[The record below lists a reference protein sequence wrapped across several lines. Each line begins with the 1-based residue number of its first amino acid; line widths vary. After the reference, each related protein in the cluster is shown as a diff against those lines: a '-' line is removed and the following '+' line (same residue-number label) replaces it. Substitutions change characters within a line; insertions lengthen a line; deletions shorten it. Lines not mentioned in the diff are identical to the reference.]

1 MSTTPDDGS
10 GEPRN
15 PLEFLFGGGGSG
27 DLSSALHQF
36 ADLLSWSGGPVNWD
50 LAQRTALGALSTPD
64 AGGAPSDATESADAL
79 RLADLW
85 LDPVTIIPAAPTS
98 SAAWTRRQ
106 WLEATLP
113 VWHGL
118 VEPIATRV
126 VEAMNGALPA
136 DAQAM
141 AGPLA
146 GMMKQMGGVMFGAQV
161 GQALGSLAGD
171 VLSSTD
177 VGLPLAPQGTAALV
191 PANIVAFGA
200 GLDVPTDELRLYVAL
215 REAAHQRLFAHVPW
229 LRSHVVDLIAEYAG
243 GIEVDLGGLE
253 AAMSGLDPS
262 DPSALQDAL
271 SGGLFAPTDTPA
283 QKAALERLETNLA
296 LVAGWV
302 DEVVDAAA
310 AGHLPASGGLRE
322 TMRRRRAEGGPAE
335 QTFAA
340 LVGLELRPRRLRD
353 AAALWGAVLH
363 AHGTDTRDGLW
374 EHPDLLPSAN
384 DLDDPLGFA
393 ERVGQD
399 SWDPNALPGWDAP
412 PADEP
417 PAPTH

>member
-1 MSTTPDDGS
+1 
-10 GEPRN
+10 
-15 PLEFLFGGGGSG
+15 
-27 DLSSALHQF
+27 
-36 ADLLSWSGGPVNWD
+36 
-50 LAQRTALGALSTPD
+50 
-64 AGGAPSDATESADAL
+64 
-79 RLADLW
+79 
-85 LDPVTIIPAAPTS
+85 
-98 SAAWTRRQ
+98 
-106 WLEATLP
+106 
-113 VWHGL
+113 
-118 VEPIATRV
+118 
-126 VEAMNGALPA
+126 
-136 DAQAM
+136 
-141 AGPLA
+141 
-146 GMMKQMGGVMFGAQV
+146 MMKQMGGVMFGAQV

-177 VGLPLAPQGTAALV
+177 IGLPLAPRGAAALL
-191 PANIVAFGA
+191 PANIEAFRA
-200 GLDVPTDELRLYVAL
+200 DLDVPTDEVRLYVAL

-229 LRSHVVDLIAEYAG
+229 LRSHVVDLIAEYAR

-253 AAMSGLDPS
+253 AAMAGLDPS

-283 QKAALERLETNLA
+283 QKASLERLEANLA

-310 AGHLPASGGLRE
+310 AGHLPASAALRE

-353 AAALWGAVLH
+353 AAALWGAVRH
-363 AHGTDTRDGLW
+363 AHGIDTRDGLW
-374 EHPDLLPSAN
+374 EHPDLLPSAS

-393 ERVGQD
+393 DRVGQD
-399 SWDPNALPGWDAP
+399 SWDPSALPGWDAP

-417 PAPTH
+417 PTPSG